1 MTELTTPPGSTQ
13 NVIFMGTP
21 TSTPNAHNT
30 LPIYAVNSS
39 ASGVQGITAGPG
51 ISTTGGTGS
60 YPMVSNTGILDVTAG
75 SGISITGSPSNALI
89 SNTGITSV
97 VVGGTGLQ
105 VTTMGTQA
113 TVENTGVIS
122 VTAGTNVSLTGTQ
135 SFPVINCTNSGIT
148 NITTDATIAT
158 TGGSSPQLS
167 VAYPC
172 GYQTLNFLAASSTG
186 PGSVLF
192 IPIGATVTATDAFIP
207 LFGVGGRVG
216 TLHNLIIPA
225 FPAAVTAGSQYL
237 YRNFAGFDGTVVTS
251 NATSMMNGLGNPFGL
266 SVATGLAPVF
276 VLSMSGTS
284 AGTIGPLSLQVITS
298 N

>member
-97 VVGGTGLQ
+97 VAGGTGLQ

-113 TVENTGVIS
+113 TVQNTGVIS
-122 VTAGTNVSLTGTQ
+122 VTAGTNVSLTGTP

-172 GYQTLNFLAASSTG
+172 GFQTLNFQAASS
-186 PGSVLF
+186 GSVQF
-192 IPIGATVTATDAFIP
+192 IPNGNTVTATDAFIP
-207 LFGVGGRVG
+207 LFGAGGSRVG

-225 FPAAVTAGSQYL
+225 FTAAVTAGSQYL
-237 YRNFAGFDGTVVTS
+237 TRNFTGFDGTVVAS
-251 NATSMMNGLGNPFGL
+251 NATTMMSSTGNFFSL
-266 SVATGLAPVF
+266 SVATGLAPIF
-276 VLSMSGTS
+276 VLLMDGTS

>member
-97 VVGGTGLQ
+97 VAGGTGLQ

-113 TVENTGVIS
+113 TVQNTGVIS
-122 VTAGTNVSLTGTQ
+122 VTAGTNVSLTGTP

-172 GYQTLNFLAASSTG
+172 GLQTLTFQAASS
-186 PGSVLF
+186 GSVQFLPNGTNVY
-192 IPIGATVTATDAFIP
+192 ITDTFIP
-207 LFGVGGRVG
+207 LFGVGGSRVG
-216 TLHNLIIPA
+216 TMHNFIIPA
-225 FPAAVTAGSQYL
+225 FGAAVTTGNQYL
-237 YRNFAGFDGTVVTS
+237 SFSSTTSFNGTVVAS
-251 NATSMMNGLGNPFGL
+251 NSTTTMNSFGNPFSL
-266 SVATGLAPVF
+266 SVATSLAPF
-276 VLSMSGTS
+276 FFLLMAGTS